1 MRGSMDEQELQALK
15 RAIERLRASLQE
27 QYEFLLFEPEVRLG
41 PGGPE
46 LHGQVLTARQ
56 RQQALDALQEVYP
69 GPVLDRI
76 AVLESDAQGRPL
88 FYYPAPGAPLDV
100 WSSPRLEKLATQVL
114 PGDPPFA
121 ALLETEARA
130 LVRTADGSLGWI
142 ERAALERCLPV
153 ETQPEF
159 APLPCPA
166 SPEQEQRVRSGV
178 WAFGL
183 EHLGAPYRLG
193 GRDLQRGLDCSAL
206 AQLAYTQGSGPV
218 LPHPIL
224 LPKHSLDQMKAGLR
238 TAPEE
243 AGRGDLIF
251 LRHAVKKYSH
261 VAIYG
266 GPQEGQVA
274 HASREAGGVVTEPLE
289 ALLARYRLLGFRT
302 YFQGAK

>member
-1 MRGSMDEQELQALK
+1 MKTSMNEQELQALQG
-15 RAIERLRASLQE
+15 AIERLRAALQE
-27 QYEFLLFEPEVRLG
+27 QYEFLLFEPEVRPG
-41 PGGPE
+41 PDGPE

-56 RQQALDALQEVYP
+56 HQQALEALREVYP
-69 GPVLDRI
+69 GPVLDRLH
-76 AVLESDAQGRPL
+76 VLESDAQGRPL
-88 FYYPAPGAPLDV
+88 FHYPAPGAPLDV

-121 ALLETEARA
+121 LLLEMEERA
-130 LVRTADGSLGWI
+130 LIRAADGSLGWI
-142 ERAALERCLPV
+142 ERLALERCLPA

-166 SPEQEQRVRSGV
+166 SPEQEERVRLGV

-206 AQLAYTQGSGPV
+206 AQHAYAQSSEAV
-218 LPHPIL
+218 LPRPIL

-238 TAPEE
+238 IAPEE
-243 AGRGDLIF
+243 AAQGDLIF

-261 VAIYG
+261 VAIFS
-266 GPQEGQVA
+266 GPQEGLVV
-274 HASREAGGVVTEPLE
+274 HASREAGGVVTEPVE

-302 YFQGAK
+302 YFQGEK